1 MGTEDLKTIGCV
13 AEPVQ
18 YRMCIEH
25 RSAEVE
31 LFF

>member
-1 MGTEDLKTIGCV
+1 MGTEDLKTGCV